1 MSLSAPAK
9 TRASTGVRRAGYV
22 VAMMVNALMLL
33 AANIW
38 PGWEVVPFLSRE
50 TPLVMSWVNV
60 AIVVNLVANAAYFLR
75 DPVWLRSVGDLVTLG
90 VGTAVMVR
98 IWQVFPFDLTGS
110 GMDWALVLRIVLVLG
125 IFGSVIGM
133 IAAAGTLVRNAPRS

>member
-1 MSLSAPAK
+1 
-9 TRASTGVRRAGYV
+9 
-22 VAMMVNALMLL
+22 MMVNALMLL